1 MPSHKIHIAIAQSI
15 NKKLN
20 LDNDEISIGSIL
32 PDVALVEHHGI
43 SHFQYI
49 NEYPHNLA
57 NPDEFIIIY
66 KKHLDSA
73 ISIGYLIHLL
83 TDRFYTEKYYRKF
96 YIFENNKPIK
106 LSLNNEEITDIK
118 LRKYIKQHD
127 FHEYDKYL
135 INQKIIIP
143 FKNKKVIEKIP
154 EYENIEFDLNYLE
167 AYIEKN
173 NMELQQT
180 NINYE
185 FLYWNKF
192 ELDNIYN
199 ECIKYILD
207 YIKNNLDRE
216 F

>member
-1 MPSHKIHIAIAQSI
+1 MPSHKIHIAIAQSV

-57 NPDEFIIIY
+57 NPDEFIKIY
-66 KKHLDSA
+66 KEQLDSA

-106 LSLNNEEITDIK
+106 LLLNNEEITDNK

-135 INQKIIIP
+135 INQNIIIL

-154 EYENIEFDLNYLE
+154 KYENIEFDLNYLE

-192 ELDNIYN
+192 ELDDIYN

-207 YIKNNLDRE
+207 YIKKNLDRV